1 MLILNLWMNR
11 KKLGLRE
18 SLTAKSFLK
27 LASAIFHFSANDS
40 LQPENP
46 KDSEQNPEKLP
57 IFGLGIQFFYIGVT
71 SPTIYRLGFVKI

>member
-1 MLILNLWMNR
+1 MPILNLWMNR
-11 KKLGLRE
+11 KKLGLGE

-27 LASAIFHFSANDS
+27 LASATFHFSANDS

-57 IFGLGIQFFYIGVT
+57 IFGFGYTIFLYRYNISNYI
-71 SPTIYRLGFVKI
+71 

>member
-1 MLILNLWMNR
+1 MPILNLWMNR
-11 KKLGLRE
+11 KKLGLGE

-46 KDSEQNPEKLP
+46 KDSEQNPEKFP
-57 IFGLGIQFFYIGVT
+57 IFGFGYTIFLYRYNISNYI
-71 SPTIYRLGFVKI
+71 